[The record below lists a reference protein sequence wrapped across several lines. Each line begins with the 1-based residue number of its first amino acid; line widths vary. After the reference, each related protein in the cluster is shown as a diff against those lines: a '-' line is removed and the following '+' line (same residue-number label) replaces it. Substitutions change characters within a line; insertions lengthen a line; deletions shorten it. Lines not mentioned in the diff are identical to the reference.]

1 MGQWVPRATSKR
13 TWRNAPSLSADL
25 GFATITHPFH
35 PRNGQ
40 RCLVLESHQS
50 AGVDRIVLR
59 TPEGL
64 TILVP
69 VEWTDRSLAPD
80 EFGNRAVSR
89 FDVISLL
96 KVVEIAR
103 RILGP
108 TR

>member
-1 MGQWVPRATSKR
+1 MARSAPAATWRSS
-13 TWRNAPSLSADL
+13 WRNAPSLSADL

-40 RCLVLESHQS
+40 RCLVLEAHQS

-64 TILVP
+64 TIMVP

-80 EFGNRAVSR
+80 DCGTGAVSR